1 MLVVP
6 LPLTKRIVKNFIF
19 FSEVGL
25 YDETEIKILPVP
37 SGLGFL
43 TCTSKSQ
50 ELYRR
55 SLMTVSFVPTWVS
68 QSGSW
73 SRLMTAGRLSVSA
86 CIRAPG
92 RRQSAHFASSDSTY
106 SPPYLRSREF
116 PPAVSLPP
124 LPGILTSFFIIAD
137 TYGAECSMEQGLN
150 GISSVCPI
158 TQKKRQDGGAGSVG

>member
-55 SLMTVSFVPTWVS
+55 SLMTVSFVPT
-68 QSGSW
+68 
-73 SRLMTAGRLSVSA
+73 
-86 CIRAPG
+86 
-92 RRQSAHFASSDSTY
+92 
-106 SPPYLRSREF
+106 
-116 PPAVSLPP
+116 
-124 LPGILTSFFIIAD
+124 
-137 TYGAECSMEQGLN
+137 
-150 GISSVCPI
+150 
-158 TQKKRQDGGAGSVG
+158 